1 MSDLQLGLLVLGL
14 LALGAV
20 AAYNAWRTR
29 QSLPKTM
36 RERPMGPRQEP
47 RLDGEQAE
55 HVEQA
60 EGSDEVAAVEPTLV
74 ADPLPV
80 IVPEKR
86 LGLDDLID
94 SIAPLIIDSPVS
106 GDALLAALPGSRRVG
121 SKPFAVEGLNDD
133 TQMWEQPRAGER
145 YSALQVGI
153 QLANRSGPLN
163 EIEFSEF
170 VVKTQA
176 YADAIGAAVDFPDM
190 RTEVSRARE
199 LDAFANQHD
208 AQLGFVLRAGRA
220 AWSPGFVV
228 QTAAQMGF
236 VAGVVPG
243 RMVLPSQRVGHAPL
257 LSLSFDSQI
266 AMAEESEQVAIR
278 EVQLQLDVT
287 RVPREDEPFV
297 QLCQVAR
304 ALATAMEGQVTDDN
318 GRLLAP
324 ETIEAIGRDLEGIY
338 DELAAR
344 DLSAGSDQARRLF
357 A

>member
-20 AAYNAWRTR
+20 AGYNAWRTR

-47 RLDGEQAE
+47 RLDGIQEEQ
-55 HVEQA
+55 V
-60 EGSDEVAAVEPTLV
+60 EGSDEVEAVEPSLV
-74 ADPLPV
+74 SDPLPV

-228 QTAAQMGF
+228 QTAGQMGF

-266 AMAEESEQVAIR
+266 AMAEESEQAAIR